1 MATIISPKVGKKL
14 PRYIEKDEMKVL
26 FGSVE
31 FPDTWD
37 GKTQRLAIEL
47 LYHTGMR
54 QAELLNLKSN
64 HIDLNKLSMKVLGKG
79 NKERII
85 PISAGMAPLIKEYNV
100 EKKKAGIVNEEG
112 FLLVNAKGK

>member
-37 GKTQRLAIEL
+37 GKTQDS
-47 LYHTGMR
+47 
-54 QAELLNLKSN
+54 LLNFC
-64 HIDLNKLSMKVLGKG
+64 IIRECGKR
-79 NKERII
+79 N
-85 PISAGMAPLIKEYNV
+85 Y
-100 EKKKAGIVNEEG
+100 
-112 FLLVNAKGK
+112 